1 MKLCFFYDKE
11 VTCVA
16 DVSVNLGERS
26 YNIYIDVANLNIIG
40 KLIQDMKVN
49 QKVLMISDTTVGELY
64 GLQLIKLLEELDF
77 TAELYCV
84 SPGEHSKSLDDAMK
98 LYTKAITLG
107 LDRNSVIIALGGGVI
122 GDLSGF
128 VAATYLRGI
137 PFVQIPT
144 SLLAQ
149 VDSSVGGKVAVN
161 HPMGKNLIG
170 AFYQPRAV
178 VIDIDFLTSLPD
190 RELYTGLAE
199 VIKYGMIADK
209 KFFTYLREHSQRI
222 LDKDSSILTE
232 IVRRS
237 CEIKACI
244 VEEDECESSIRA
256 ILNFGHT
263 IGHAIE
269 ANTDFS
275 IYNHGE
281 AVAIGMYGAA
291 LISNHLGRCS
301 KITIDTL
308 KHTLIQFNLPVYAP
322 ECNVDDLFKLL
333 YRDKKV
339 LDNKIN
345 WVLLDEIGE
354 VSICNQ
360 VPENIV
366 KMALMEITQSN
377 NIS

>member
-49 QKVLMISDTTVGELY
+49 QKILMISDTTVGELY

-209 KFFTYLREHSQRI
+209 NFFNYLRDYSQRI

-275 IYNHGE
+275 VYNHGE

-301 KITIDTL
+301 KITVDTL

-345 WVLLDEIGE
+345 WVLLNEIGE

-366 KMALMEITQSN
+366 KMALTEITQSN
-377 NIS
+377 SIS

>member
-1 MKLCFFYDKE
+1 
-11 VTCVA
+11 VA
-16 DVSVNLGERS
+16 DVSVNLGKRS
-26 YNIYIDVANLNIIG
+26 YNIYINAANLDMIG
-40 KLIQDMKVN
+40 RLLQDMRVN
-49 QKVLMISDTTVGELY
+49 PKVLLISDTTVGNLY
-64 GLQLIKLLEELDF
+64 GFQLIKLLENLDF

-84 SPGEHSKSLDDAMK
+84 SPGEHSKSFDDAMK

-107 LDRNSVIIALGGGVI
+107 LDRNSVIIALGGGVV
-122 GDLSGF
+122 GDLAGF

-170 AFYQPRAV
+170 AFYQPSAV

-199 VIKYGMIADK
+199 VIKYGIIADK
-209 KFFTYLREHSQRI
+209 EFFTYLRDHSQQI
-222 LDKDSSILTE
+222 LDKDAGLLSE
-232 IVRRS
+232 IVHRS

-244 VEEDECESSIRA
+244 VEKDECESSIRA

-269 ANTDFS
+269 ANTNFCV
-275 IYNHGE
+275 YNHGE

-291 LISNHLGRCS
+291 LISKHLGICS
-301 KITIDTL
+301 KITVDTL
-308 KHTLIQFNLPVYAP
+308 KHTLIQFNLPVFAP
-322 ECNVDDLFKLL
+322 ECNVDDIFTLL

-345 WVLLDEIGE
+345 WVLLKEIGN
-354 VSICNQ
+354 VTICNQ

-366 KMALMEITQSN
+366 RMALTEITQSN
-377 NIS
+377 SIS

>member
-1 MKLCFFYDKE
+1 VAE
-11 VTCVA
+11 V
-16 DVSVNLGERS
+16 SINLGERS
-26 YNIYIDVANLNIIG
+26 YNIYIDVSNKNSIG
-40 KLIQDMKVN
+40 KLMQEMKVN
-49 QKVLMISDTTVGELY
+49 QKILMISDNTVGKLY
-64 GLQLIKLLEELDF
+64 GLQLIKILQDYGF
-77 TAELYCV
+77 IAELHCV
-84 SPGEHSKSLDDAMK
+84 PTGEHSKCLNMAME
-98 LYTKAITLG
+98 LYTKAIALG
-107 LDRNSVIIALGGGVI
+107 LDRKSAILALGGGVI

-137 PFVQIPT
+137 PFIQIPT

-170 AFYQPRAV
+170 AFYQPQAV
-178 VIDIDFLTSLPD
+178 VIDIDFLKTLPD

-199 VIKYGMIADK
+199 VIKCGVIADK
-209 KFFTYLREHSQRI
+209 EFFSYLDESTQQI
-222 LDKDSSILTE
+222 LDKHPAVLTE

-237 CEIKACI
+237 CEIKAWV
-244 VEEDECESSIRA
+244 VEQDECESSIRA

-291 LISNHLGRCS
+291 LISNYLGLCS
-301 KITIDTL
+301 KIAVDALRNIII
-308 KHTLIQFNLPVYAP
+308 KFNLPTHAP

-339 LDNKIN
+339 IDNQIN
-345 WVLLDEIGE
+345 WVLLDDIGQ
-354 VSICNQ
+354 VSICHQ
-360 VPENIV
+360 VPEDIV
-366 KMALMEITQSN
+366 KQVLSEITEP
-377 NIS
+377 NIIC

>member
-1 MKLCFFYDKE
+1 MANVK
-11 VTCVA
+11 
-16 DVSVNLGERS
+16 VNLGERS
-26 YNIYIDVANLNIIG
+26 YNIYIDVSNANLIG
-40 KLIQDMKVN
+40 TFVQDMKVN
-49 QKVLMISDTTVGELY
+49 KKILVISDTTVGDLY
-64 GLQLIKLLEELDF
+64 GLQLIKLLDDLGF

-84 SPGEHSKSLDDAMK
+84 SPGEHSKSLDAAMK

-107 LDRNSVIIALGGGVI
+107 LDRNSAIIALGGGVI

-128 VAATYLRGI
+128 VAATYLRGV
-137 PFVQIPT
+137 PFIQIPT

-170 AFYQPRAV
+170 AFYQPRTV
-178 VIDIDFLTSLPD
+178 VIDIDFLTTLPD

-199 VIKYGMIADK
+199 VIKYGVIADK
-209 KFFTYLREHSQRI
+209 KFFTYLTDNTQQI
-222 LDKDSSILTE
+222 LDKYPSVLVE

-237 CEIKACI
+237 CEIKAWV
-244 VEEDECESSIRA
+244 VEQDECESSIRA

-269 ANTDFS
+269 ANTNFS
-275 IYNHGE
+275 TYNHGE

-291 LISNHLGRCS
+291 LISNHLGMCS
-301 KITIDTL
+301 KITVDTL
-308 KHTLIQFNLPVYAP
+308 KNTLNQFNLPVYAP

-345 WVLLDEIGE
+345 WVLLNEIGE
-354 VSICNQ
+354 VNICNQ

-366 KMALMEITQSN
+366 QMALSEITKSN
-377 NIS
+377 II

>member
-1 MKLCFFYDKE
+1 
-11 VTCVA
+11 VA

-26 YNIYIDVANLNIIG
+26 YNIYIDVANKHMIG
-40 KLIQDMKVN
+40 KLIQDIKVN
-49 QKVLMISDTTVGELY
+49 NKILMISDTTVGDLY
-64 GLQLIKLLEELDF
+64 GLRLIQLLEELGF
-77 TAELYCV
+77 IVELYCV
-84 SPGEHSKSLDDAMK
+84 SPGEQSKNINTAMQ

-137 PFVQIPT
+137 PFIQIPT

-170 AFYQPRAV
+170 AFYQPRTV
-178 VIDIDFLTSLPD
+178 LIDIDFLNTLPE
-190 RELYTGLAE
+190 RELHTGLAE

-209 KFFTYLREHSQRI
+209 KFFTYLRDHSQQI
-222 LDKDSSILTE
+222 LAKDSCILAE

-237 CEIKACI
+237 CEIKAWV
-244 VEEDECESSIRA
+244 VEQDECESSIRA

-269 ANTDFS
+269 AYTNFS
-275 IYNHGE
+275 TYNHGE

-291 LISNHLGRCS
+291 LISNSLGMCNQ
-301 KITIDTL
+301 ITVNTL
-308 KHTLIQFNLPVYAP
+308 KHTLLQFNLPVYAP
-322 ECNVDDLFKLL
+322 ECNVDDLFRLL

-345 WVLLDEIGE
+345 WVLLNEIGE
-354 VSICNQ
+354 VNICNQ
-360 VPENIV
+360 VPETII
-366 KMALMEITQSN
+366 KLALTEITKSN
-377 NIS
+377 YIS

>member
-1 MKLCFFYDKE
+1 MVNVK
-11 VTCVA
+11 
-16 DVSVNLGERS
+16 VNLEKRS
-26 YNIYIDVANLNIIG
+26 YNIHIDVSTSNLIG
-40 KLIQDMKVN
+40 NFMQTMKVN
-49 QKVLMISDTTVGELY
+49 KKILVISDTAVGNLY
-64 GLQLIKLLEELDF
+64 GIQIVELLIKDGF
-77 TAELYCV
+77 IAELYCV
-84 SPGEHSKSLDDAMK
+84 SPGEHSKNLDVAME
-98 LYTKAITLG
+98 LYTKAITLE
-107 LDRNSVIIALGGGVI
+107 LDRNCAIVALGGGVI

-128 VAATYLRGI
+128 VAATYLRGV
-137 PFVQIPT
+137 PFIQIPT

-170 AFYQPRAV
+170 AFYQPRTV
-178 VIDIDFLTSLPD
+178 LIDINFLNTLPN

-209 KFFTYLREHSQRI
+209 KFFTYLCDHSRQI
-222 LDKDSSILTE
+222 LDKRPDVLTE

-237 CEIKACI
+237 CEIKAWV
-244 VEEDECESSIRA
+244 VEQDECESSIRA

-269 ANTDFS
+269 ADTNFS

-291 LISNHLGRCS
+291 LISNHLGMCS
-301 KITIDTL
+301 KATVDVL
-308 KHTLIQFNLPVYAP
+308 KHILLQFNLPVYAP
-322 ECNVDDLFKLL
+322 ECGIEDLFKLL

-339 LDNKIN
+339 LDNKIT
-345 WVLLDEIGE
+345 WVLLNDIGE
-354 VSICNQ
+354 VNLCNQ

-366 KMALMEITQSN
+366 KLALAEITQSN
-377 NIS
+377 TLS

>member
-1 MKLCFFYDKE
+1 
-11 VTCVA
+11 VA

>member
-1 MKLCFFYDKE
+1 VAE
-11 VTCVA
+11 V
-16 DVSVNLGERS
+16 SINLGERS
-26 YNIYIDVANLNIIG
+26 YKIYIDVSNKNSIG
-40 KLIQDMKVN
+40 KLMQEMKVTE
-49 QKVLMISDTTVGELY
+49 KVLMISDNTVGNLY
-64 GLQLIKLLEELDF
+64 GLQLIEILQDYGFL
-77 TAELYCV
+77 AELYCV
-84 SPGEHSKSLDDAMK
+84 PVGEHSKCLNMAME

-107 LDRNSVIIALGGGVI
+107 LDRKSAIIALGGGVI

-137 PFVQIPT
+137 PFIQIPT

-170 AFYQPRAV
+170 AFYQPQAV
-178 VIDIDFLTSLPD
+178 VIDIDFLNTLPE

-199 VIKYGMIADK
+199 VIKCGVIADK
-209 KFFTYLREHSQRI
+209 EFFVYLNENAQPI
-222 LDKDSSILTE
+222 LDKHPATLTE

-237 CEIKACI
+237 CEIKAWV
-244 VEEDECESSIRA
+244 VEQDECESSIRA

-269 ANTDFS
+269 ATTGFS
-275 IYNHGE
+275 VYNHGE

-291 LISNHLGRCS
+291 LISNYLGLCS
-301 KITIDTL
+301 KMAVEALKNTII
-308 KHTLIQFNLPVYAP
+308 KFNLPTHAP
-322 ECNVDDLFKLL
+322 ECNVDDLFNLL

-339 LDNKIN
+339 INNQIN
-345 WVLLDEIGE
+345 WVLLNDIGQ
-354 VSICNQ
+354 VCIGCQ

-366 KMALMEITQSN
+366 KQVLSEITKP
-377 NIS
+377 NIIF

>member
-1 MKLCFFYDKE
+1 M
-11 VTCVA
+11 A
-16 DVSVNLGERS
+16 DVKVNLGERS
-26 YNIYIDVANLNIIG
+26 YTIHIDVSNTNLIG
-40 KLIQDMKVN
+40 TFLQDMKVN
-49 QKVLMISDTTVGELY
+49 KKILVISDTTVGDLY
-64 GLQLIKLLEELDF
+64 GIQFINRLNDLGF
-77 TAELYCV
+77 TVELYCV
-84 SPGEHSKSLDDAMK
+84 SPGEHSKSLDSAMM

-107 LDRNSVIIALGGGVI
+107 LDRNSAIIALGGGVI

-128 VAATYLRGI
+128 VAATYLRGV

-170 AFYQPRAV
+170 AFYQPRTV
-178 VIDIDFLTSLPD
+178 VIDIDFLTTLPD

-199 VIKYGMIADK
+199 VIKYGLIADK
-209 KFFTYLREHSQRI
+209 EFFTYLTDNTEQI
-222 LDKDSSILTE
+222 LNKSPIVLAE

-237 CEIKACI
+237 CEIKAWV
-244 VEEDECESSIRA
+244 VEQDECESSIRA

-269 ANTDFS
+269 ANTHFS
-275 IYNHGE
+275 TYNHGE

-291 LISNHLGRCS
+291 LISNHLGICT
-301 KITIDTL
+301 KITVDIL

-345 WVLLDEIGE
+345 WVLLNEIGR
-354 VSICNQ
+354 VNICNQ

-366 KMALMEITQSN
+366 KMALSEITKSN
-377 NIS
+377 IIS

>member
-1 MKLCFFYDKE
+1 MNLCFFYDKE
-11 VTCVA
+11 VTYVA
-16 DVSVNLGERS
+16 DVKVNLGERS
-26 YNIYIDVANLNIIG
+26 YNIHIDVSNINLIG
-40 KLIQDMKVN
+40 TLVQDMKVN
-49 QKVLMISDTTVGELY
+49 KKILVISDTTVGNLY
-64 GLQLIKLLEELDF
+64 GILLIKRLNDLGF

-84 SPGEHSKSLDDAMK
+84 SPGEHSKSLDTAMK
-98 LYTKAITLG
+98 LYTKAITLE

-128 VAATYLRGI
+128 VAATYLRGV

-170 AFYQPRAV
+170 AFYQPRTV
-178 VIDIDFLTSLPD
+178 VIDIDFLTTLPD

-199 VIKYGMIADK
+199 VIKSGVIADK
-209 KFFTYLREHSQRI
+209 KFFTYLTDNTQQI
-222 LDKDSSILTE
+222 LNKSPNVLAE

-237 CEIKACI
+237 CEIKAWV
-244 VEEDECESSIRA
+244 VEQDECESSIRA

-269 ANTDFS
+269 AYTDFS
-275 IYNHGE
+275 TYNHGE

-291 LISNHLGRCS
+291 LISNHLGMCT
-301 KITIDTL
+301 KTTVDIL

-345 WVLLDEIGE
+345 WVLLNEIGK
-354 VSICNQ
+354 VNICNQ

-366 KMALMEITQSN
+366 KMALSEITNSN
-377 NIS
+377 SIS

>member
-1 MKLCFFYDKE
+1 MANVK
-11 VTCVA
+11 
-16 DVSVNLGERS
+16 VNLGERS
-26 YNIYIDVANLNIIG
+26 YNIHIDVSNANLIG
-40 KLIQDMKVN
+40 TLVQDMKVN
-49 QKVLMISDTTVGELY
+49 KKILVISDTTVGDLY
-64 GLQLIKLLEELDF
+64 GLQLIKLLDDLGF

-84 SPGEHSKSLDDAMK
+84 SPGEHSKSLDAAMK

-107 LDRNSVIIALGGGVI
+107 LDRNSAIIALGGGVI

-128 VAATYLRGI
+128 VAATYLRGV
-137 PFVQIPT
+137 PFIQIPT

-170 AFYQPRAV
+170 AFYQPRTV
-178 VIDIDFLTSLPD
+178 VIDIDFLTTLPD

-199 VIKYGMIADK
+199 VIKYGVIADK
-209 KFFTYLREHSQRI
+209 KFFTYLTDNTQQI
-222 LDKDSSILTE
+222 LDKYPSVLVE

-237 CEIKACI
+237 CEIKAWV
-244 VEEDECESSIRA
+244 VEQDECESSIRA

-275 IYNHGE
+275 TYNHGE

-291 LISNHLGRCS
+291 LISNHLGMCS
-301 KITIDTL
+301 KITVDTL
-308 KHTLIQFNLPVYAP
+308 KNTLIQFNLPVYAP

-345 WVLLDEIGE
+345 WVLLNEIGE
-354 VSICNQ
+354 VNICNQ

-366 KMALMEITQSN
+366 QIALSEITKT
-377 NIS
+377 NII